1 MHTGSGPKQISSNIT
16 SLEFFRDFYFSIFMP
31 NQVMVQA
38 NVEQDTEMSDSQR
51 IIAEVQVII
60 LKLFKISEKTKL
72 DLD

>member
-1 MHTGSGPKQISSNIT
+1 
-16 SLEFFRDFYFSIFMP
+16 MP